1 MKRLEHT
8 ISRLNELSDD
18 ILSELEKEAPSL
30 EAIRE
35 GMNQRE
41 EHLKV
46 LSIIQNNKKEMEL
59 SEQEVKTL
67 RPLFDAFIGMNDE
80 IQQRISTLLNNQLE
94 KHERIKKIVILK
106 DTWSTENNFLT
117 PTLKIKRNIIDEK
130 YKKFYEAWFD
140 SENKIVFQ

>member
-1 MKRLEHT
+1 MCVVGENLTQPIALVILGEGKKLASE
-8 ISRLNELSDD
+8 IKNSFEEL
-18 ILSELEKEAPSL
+18 
-30 EAIRE
+30 
-35 GMNQRE
+35 MN
-41 EHLKV
+41 
-46 LSIIQNNKKEMEL
+46 SI
-59 SEQEVKTL
+59 
-67 RPLFDAFIGMNDE
+67 
-80 IQQRISTLLNNQLE
+80 NNQLE

>member
-1 MKRLEHT
+1 M
-8 ISRLNELSDD
+8 NELSDD

-59 SEQEVKTL
+59 SEHEVKTL

-94 KHERIKKIVILK
+94 KLAGATKQRKVQESYGISK
-106 DTWSTENNFLT
+106 T
-117 PTLKIKRNIIDEK
+117 PNIS
-130 YKKFYEAWFD
+130 YF
-140 SENKIVFQ
+140 